1 MSKRPKPG
9 TSATSVLLDI
19 RVPGDATADA
29 AADEL
34 SPPLSSLARALS
46 SLLTSSRP
54 DSQLKAIRDTAHAL
68 KVVRSGTPLTHQQLS
83 FFQKTVRSILPGF
96 CDAFFSKAEPST
108 RMALLAVLSRVADF
122 ENGVLRQEVIDM
134 IKSGFTA
141 FLKATSTA
149 CENRATVENDII
161 PTFCSICFS
170 MVEWSY
176 GHPILMESLE
186 LSFLTLCSLLSTV
199 TGSMTVKDDALRT
212 SQRVKSC
219 TELLRTALSF
229 FAKLGSGLNGQ
240 NMRSLLDGASAQ
252 EAMKA
257 LLDQSV
263 QITFSDSE
271 AFVRDCR
278 FVSGIVLAWILELRS
293 NELRDWVQVVFFG
306 DQYMDSFKELVNL
319 SKLVTVGSEDI
330 GKFYPLLCFIHG
342 VLSTVGGQ
350 AALVVDHTA
359 KKSLLS
365 TTYERVASTVP
376 NITDPS
382 TRIMTFQTLSVWM
395 TSLRDALRMN
405 YKIVG
410 INVAVVF
417 KELFDFV
424 FTFWEDPVDA
434 TQHKLKD
441 IFCVI
446 LEITSDLKEKGDLE
460 FSTERS
466 FVYEI
471 VTNLLA
477 VDWSR
482 KVKYDLLAH
491 VLVVVRP
498 FEILNLKSDFLFACF
513 EMLRAR
519 FLQLLGVFRS
529 QYTSEV
535 RRDAVENIRMTP
547 EHRLHG
553 AISLLRAGR
562 SLGFL
567 DEELFIANSDDAK
580 FADTIVRLSLGH
592 TDASIRVDVCGL
604 LCESLR
610 ATAEPTFVELEFVK
624 LFLIKNCADS
634 STDFRQKIFGKIHKL
649 LFRIRKCL
657 YGNHRDLV
665 AREAFLLKS
674 GTQTQ
679 KFKAAQETVSAL
691 KRKIAAK
698 MDFLKWL
705 IDFSFLSLLPGSSF
719 PRSTSAL
726 MLLTAIHDAEEMPL
740 DSTFKA
746 NLPVEF
752 STFSNS
758 PTCANAL
765 VGVLLNDSYE
775 PNRQS
780 AFSLLM
786 SLKGGLPGFDAVRL
800 RELSRTAIE
809 MLHSV
814 RASDADGGALILRL
828 LFKNY
833 AKSGILLGM
842 SDDRASSNATSYEI
856 SFINQL
862 LCILEEHIGHVEKD
876 LMSNITRYPM
886 HGLFSALSILG
897 EVKFG
902 TLLASESREAWSAV
916 LKQSSNLVY
925 RASKCVLTVLTNE
938 SPEGNYPGLESAAEN
953 PGDDFIFAESDHD
966 AESENKTSKSQ
977 RILHECF
984 RTMKEACGAL
994 EVILCRPLE
1003 QSAADRQDDIIG
1015 FDDIVAGGDWLRLL
1029 LSSIRHYGA
1038 FSGVF
1043 PCFQSLCATLL
1054 RSEKQQFV
1062 SLPQSWLDEFL
1073 RKAGDMDVS
1082 ITRRSGGLPLG
1093 VLAVLGSPS
1102 PVQNALLTRTMSRLF
1117 VVARMDIPE
1126 GADTNLD
1133 LPQVHAFNIIRYGS
1147 VPLTYLKLPET
1158 VDFYKTVLSQ
1168 I

>member
-122 ENGVLRQEVIDM
+122 ENGVLRQEVIDI

-482 KVKYDLLAH
+482 KVSFH
-491 VLVVVRP
+491 IP
-498 FEILNLKSDFLFACF
+498 F
-513 EMLRAR
+513 
-519 FLQLLGVFRS
+519 
-529 QYTSEV
+529 
-535 RRDAVENIRMTP
+535 
-547 EHRLHG
+547 LH
-553 AISLLRAGR
+553 
-562 SLGFL
+562 
-567 DEELFIANSDDAK
+567 
-580 FADTIVRLSLGH
+580 
-592 TDASIRVDVCGL
+592 
-604 LCESLR
+604 
-610 ATAEPTFVELEFVK
+610 
-624 LFLIKNCADS
+624 
-634 STDFRQKIFGKIHKL
+634 
-649 LFRIRKCL
+649 
-657 YGNHRDLV
+657 
-665 AREAFLLKS
+665 
-674 GTQTQ
+674 
-679 KFKAAQETVSAL
+679 
-691 KRKIAAK
+691 
-698 MDFLKWL
+698 
-705 IDFSFLSLLPGSSF
+705 
-719 PRSTSAL
+719 
-726 MLLTAIHDAEEMPL
+726 
-740 DSTFKA
+740 
-746 NLPVEF
+746 
-752 STFSNS
+752 
-758 PTCANAL
+758 
-765 VGVLLNDSYE
+765 
-775 PNRQS
+775 
-780 AFSLLM
+780 
-786 SLKGGLPGFDAVRL
+786 
-800 RELSRTAIE
+800 
-809 MLHSV
+809 
-814 RASDADGGALILRL
+814 
-828 LFKNY
+828 
-833 AKSGILLGM
+833 
-842 SDDRASSNATSYEI
+842 
-856 SFINQL
+856 NQ
-862 LCILEEHIGHVEKD
+862 
-876 LMSNITRYPM
+876 
-886 HGLFSALSILG
+886 
-897 EVKFG
+897 
-902 TLLASESREAWSAV
+902 
-916 LKQSSNLVY
+916 
-925 RASKCVLTVLTNE
+925 
-938 SPEGNYPGLESAAEN
+938 
-953 PGDDFIFAESDHD
+953 
-966 AESENKTSKSQ
+966 
-977 RILHECF
+977 
-984 RTMKEACGAL
+984 
-994 EVILCRPLE
+994 
-1003 QSAADRQDDIIG
+1003 
-1015 FDDIVAGGDWLRLL
+1015 
-1029 LSSIRHYGA
+1029 
-1038 FSGVF
+1038 
-1043 PCFQSLCATLL
+1043 
-1054 RSEKQQFV
+1054 
-1062 SLPQSWLDEFL
+1062 
-1073 RKAGDMDVS
+1073 
-1082 ITRRSGGLPLG
+1082 
-1093 VLAVLGSPS
+1093 
-1102 PVQNALLTRTMSRLF
+1102 
-1117 VVARMDIPE
+1117 
-1126 GADTNLD
+1126 
-1133 LPQVHAFNIIRYGS
+1133 
-1147 VPLTYLKLPET
+1147 
-1158 VDFYKTVLSQ
+1158 
-1168 I
+1168 